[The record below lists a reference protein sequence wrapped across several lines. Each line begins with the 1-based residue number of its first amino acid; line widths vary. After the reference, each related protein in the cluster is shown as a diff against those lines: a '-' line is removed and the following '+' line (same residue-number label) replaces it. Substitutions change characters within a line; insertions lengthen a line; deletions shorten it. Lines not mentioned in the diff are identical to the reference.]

1 MKTTKTTGNRRYR
14 AVGSQEK
21 GEVITNGYE
30 KTSRDGLEKG
40 EHDEQRQKSQRRAV
54 VAQSSVQNGLAI
66 DTWWINPLARHPP
79 GLEFSLSCKK
89 VSKMGPRWR

>member
-40 EHDEQRQKSQRRAV
+40 EHDEQRQKKPTTVLGAKWSRHRHV
-54 VAQSSVQNGLAI
+54 V
-66 DTWWINPLARHPP
+66 D
-79 GLEFSLSCKK
+79 
-89 VSKMGPRWR
+89 